1 MFCATN
7 ECNNDSKNGVSY
19 QNRWLPENI
28 DTNKNVIEMGVII
41 NGVYCILNNL
51 H

>member
-1 MFCATN
+1 M
-7 ECNNDSKNGVSY
+7 
-19 QNRWLPENI
+19 LPENI